1 MSRKLTKEMLYNLEM
16 EQKMASDCFQ
26 ESVDQSSRFRYLDDV
41 RIIGQARRDLAEIEE
56 RRVVTILFW
65 CLCFAAVCVGI
76 MALALASRM
85 WFL

>member
-16 EQKMASDCFQ
+16 EQKMSSDSFQ
-26 ESVDQSSRFRYLDDV
+26 KSTTESERVRHLDD
-41 RIIGQARRDLAEIEE
+41 IKLLGAARRDLAEIEE
-56 RRVVTILFW
+56 RRVTTILFW

-85 WFL
+85 WF

>member
-16 EQKMASDCFQ
+16 EQKMAADSFQ
-26 ESVDQSSRFRYLDDV
+26 KSTIESERVRHLDD
-41 RIIGQARRDLAEIEE
+41 IQLLGAARRDLAEIEE
-56 RRVVTILFW
+56 RRVTAILFW

-85 WFL
+85 WF